1 MSRYN
6 PWRSLTTGKNQ
17 SLFTMKSIKMVSLRI
32 FSVFHLPPK
41 IHIYFSV
48 NTMEKSLILSDI
60 ILDFKDFIARY
71 GNSHTTFK
79 KSGFTLAQFSDRGY
93 VTP

>member
-1 MSRYN
+1 
-6 PWRSLTTGKNQ
+6 
-17 SLFTMKSIKMVSLRI
+17 
-32 FSVFHLPPK
+32 
-41 IHIYFSV
+41 
-48 NTMEKSLILSDI
+48 MEKSLILSDI